1 MEAFIR
7 QVMERLNQYL
17 KENQTYIQRIL
28 ADALFV

>member
-1 MEAFIR
+1 MEALIR